1 MPHPDRFLDWTL
13 HPFWTRLDRSLTGGD
28 APGLLMFKDA
38 VAAAATRTTSPARTP
53 LAAAR

>member
-38 VAAAATRTTSPARTP
+38 VAAAATRSTSPARTP